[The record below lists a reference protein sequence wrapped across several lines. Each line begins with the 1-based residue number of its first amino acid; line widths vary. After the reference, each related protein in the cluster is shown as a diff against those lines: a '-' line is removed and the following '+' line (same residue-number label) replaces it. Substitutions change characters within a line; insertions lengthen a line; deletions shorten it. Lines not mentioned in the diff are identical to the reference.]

1 MKQLAL
7 VFLAFAPFVA
17 QAQATAS
24 APVVKPDAKEMLLTL
39 PGPPGPGQRG
49 TVMTDIHATPVEPKA
64 GSAAKSAA
72 PVDKTAAF
80 PSIPAAGAASSSAA
94 PAPAGG
100 TASAPTSAPAP
111 TAAASDP
118 VAPVKTYAT
127 LSDAAKA
134 GVDPLNELQE
144 LKSAVKEA
152 LPEIVPVFDWRNP
165 QSYLDWV
172 KAHQALALKY
182 GLGVLVAALA
192 AGLFMRPRKV
202 VG

>member
-49 TVMTDIHATPVEPKA
+49 TVMTDIHATPEEPKA
-64 GSAAKSAA
+64 GSAVKSAA

-80 PSIPAAGAASSSAA
+80 PSIPAAGAAPSS
-94 PAPAGG
+94 P
-100 TASAPTSAPAP
+100 ASA
-111 TAAASDP
+111 AAASDP

-134 GVDPLNELQE
+134 GVDPLNELHE

-152 LPEIVPVFDWRNP
+152 LPEIPPVFDWRNP

>member
-24 APVVKPDAKEMLLTL
+24 APVAKPDAKEMQLTL

-49 TVMTDIHATPVEPKA
+49 TVMTDIRAVPVEPKTSA
-64 GSAAKSAA
+64 GTKAAA
-72 PVDKTAAF
+72 PGDKTAAF
-80 PSIPAAGAASSSAA
+80 PSIPAAGGAPSSTA
-94 PAPAGG
+94 P
-100 TASAPTSAPAP
+100 TASATSAATATPAP
-111 TAAASDP
+111 TAAASEP

-134 GVDPLNELQE
+134 GVDPLKELQD
-144 LKSAVKEA
+144 LKPAVKEA
-152 LPEIVPVFDWRNP
+152 PPETAPVFDWRNP

-172 KAHQALALKY
+172 KTHQTLALKY

-192 AGLFMRPRKV
+192 ASLFMRPRKV
-202 VG
+202 TG